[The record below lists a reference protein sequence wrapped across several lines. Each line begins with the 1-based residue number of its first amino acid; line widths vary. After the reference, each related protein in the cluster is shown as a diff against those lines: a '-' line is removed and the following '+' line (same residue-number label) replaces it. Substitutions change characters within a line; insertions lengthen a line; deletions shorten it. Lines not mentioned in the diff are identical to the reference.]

1 LINRIYAMS
10 QATVTVRAHAAAG
23 SDFSKLRL
31 LLDGK
36 VVGEA
41 VVRGSTPTDTVFVLE
56 DVDPTVAHHIGV
68 EHYHDTTT
76 RALTIESVTVAG
88 TVIDA
93 SQGVQDVGPHDGRVL
108 VAGDDAGRIVY
119 NGTWEVDVPAS
130 VFRAGPT
137 PDPEPE
143 PDPDPVPDP
152 DPTPDP
158 GPDPDPDPGPTGEG
172 GDTEIVLTLAAAP
185 GSDFAKFRLLVDGA
199 LVGEARVTTA
209 SATELAFTV
218 AGLDDGAPHEVAVEH
233 YHDTAARA
241 LSILGVAINGTAL
254 DPADGAQDVGPRDG
268 KTIWNG
274 EAATTITF
282 NGTWYVQVPAAVFGE
297 AGPDPVPDPDP
308 TPEPTPDPVPVGD
321 YGALVAGL
329 GGIAHWRFAETA
341 GSQAADALG
350 ASDASLRGGVALGAA
365 GLVGDDGAVRLDG
378 QDDYLL
384 VSSSG
389 EPIRLMILGDSL
401 STATSPR
408 MAASET
414 LPGQLAPRLAEAGWN
429 VELIN
434 LSKGGST
441 VVGGLDRLEA
451 YLANGASP
459 LPDAAL
465 VALGTNDSRSKLALD
480 TVEARLHDIMD
491 LLDQN
496 EVATLLAGSRA
507 QWPDGTHG
515 YQTTAQAEAFMQI
528 FEGEAAEHGAGYYPE
543 ILKAVFYAGVDTY
556 TSDGVH
562 PTPAGNALILDD
574 LIDEIEALLAP
585 FGKGDADSL
594 ALAQGTVSLWF
605 AADDLN
611 GKQGLLSKD
620 ASGYGGGGDVSL
632 YLDGDQLVLRL
643 QDGSSSHVLSSADG
657 AVTAGEAHHVA
668 FTFGA
673 AGAALWL
680 DGAEVAR
687 SAYTGGLESNGE
699 PLVLGALAWT
709 SARGTGD
716 KITDAFDGRLDEVA
730 IFDGQLTHE
739 AVAMLAGLDEPTVV

>member
-1 LINRIYAMS
+1 M
-10 QATVTVRAHAAAG
+10 
-23 SDFSKLRL
+23 
-31 LLDGK
+31 
-36 VVGEA
+36 
-41 VVRGSTPTDTVFVLE
+41 
-56 DVDPTVAHHIGV
+56 
-68 EHYHDTTT
+68 
-76 RALTIESVTVAG
+76 
-88 TVIDA
+88 
-93 SQGVQDVGPHDGRVL
+93 
-108 VAGDDAGRIVY
+108 
-119 NGTWEVDVPAS
+119 
-130 VFRAGPT
+130 
-137 PDPEPE
+137 
-143 PDPDPVPDP
+143 
-152 DPTPDP
+152 
-158 GPDPDPDPGPTGEG
+158 
-172 GDTEIVLTLAAAP
+172 
-185 GSDFAKFRLLVDGA
+185 
-199 LVGEARVTTA
+199 
-209 SATELAFTV
+209 
-218 AGLDDGAPHEVAVEH
+218 
-233 YHDTAARA
+233 
-241 LSILGVAINGTAL
+241 
-254 DPADGAQDVGPRDG
+254 
-268 KTIWNG
+268 
-274 EAATTITF
+274 
-282 NGTWYVQVPAAVFGE
+282 
-297 AGPDPVPDPDP
+297 
-308 TPEPTPDPVPVGD
+308 PVGD
-321 YGALVAGL
+321 YGALVADL

-341 GSQAADALG
+341 GGKAADALG
-350 ASDASLRGGVALGAA
+350 ASDASLRGGVGLGA
-365 GLVGDDGAVRLDG
+365 GSLVGDDGAVRLDG

-384 VSSSG
+384 VPSG
-389 EPIRLMILGDSL
+389 GDPIRLMILGDSL

-414 LPGQLAPRLAEAGWN
+414 LPGQLDTRLTEAGWN

-451 YLANGASP
+451 YLADGSNS

-480 TVEARLHDIMD
+480 TVEAKLHGIMD
-491 LLDQN
+491 LLDEN

-507 QWPDGTHG
+507 QWSDGTHG

-528 FEGEAAEHGAGYYPE
+528 FADEAAEHGADYYPDL
-543 ILKAVFYAGVDTY
+543 LKAVFDAGVDTY

-574 LIDEIEALLAP
+574 LIDDIETLLAP
-585 FGKGDADSL
+585 FGKGDADPL

-632 YLDGDQLVLRL
+632 FLDGDQLVLRL
-643 QDGSSSHVLSSADG
+643 QDATSSHVLTSAGG

-680 DGAEVAR
+680 DGVEVAR

-709 SARGTGD
+709 STRGTGD

-730 IFDGQLTHE
+730 VFDGQLTHE
-739 AVAMLAGLDEPTVV
+739 AIAMLAGLSEAAV